1 MRVNATMEN
10 KLRKTFQK
18 IIRNA
23 LQEDAVYNDITSDI
37 TAKNKQVK
45 FKIATRQDIVLC
57 GTDIVSITFDLLKN
71 NKKFKNSDIKFKILK
86 KDGQK
91 IKSRDTI
98 AEGFGDA
105 RIIFAAER
113 VILNFIQHLSSIS
126 SFTNKFVTELNNKKI
141 KILDTRKTTP
151 GLRTLEKYAVKTGN
165 GFNHRQNLREMIL
178 IKDNHIAAAGG
189 IKNALNL
196 IAKYKKKL
204 KVEVECDNIKQVSS
218 AILFNPEIIMLDNM
232 SIEDI
237 EKSIKIINK
246 KAFIEVSGGI
256 NLDNIKKYRK
266 LEIDYISI
274 GAITHSAPSVD
285 IGLDLK

>member
-10 KLRKTFQK
+10 KLRKIFKK
-18 IIRNA
+18 IIKNA
-23 LQEDAVYNDITSDI
+23 LQEDAAYNDITSDI
-37 TAKNKQVK
+37 TVKNKLIK

-57 GTDIVSITFDLLKN
+57 GTHIVDVTFDLLKT

-91 IKSRDTI
+91 IKSGDVI

-126 SFTNKFVTELNNKKI
+126 SFTDKFVTELNNKKI

-165 GFNHRQNLREMIL
+165 GFNHRQNLKEMIL
-178 IKDNHIAAAGG
+178 IKDNHIAAADG
-189 IKNALNL
+189 IINALNL
-196 IAKYKKKL
+196 VEKNNKKL

-237 EKSIKIINK
+237 KKSIKIINK
-246 KAFIEVSGGI
+246 KAFIEVSGGV
-256 NLDNIKKYRK
+256 NLNNIKKYRK

-285 IGLDLK
+285 IGLDIK